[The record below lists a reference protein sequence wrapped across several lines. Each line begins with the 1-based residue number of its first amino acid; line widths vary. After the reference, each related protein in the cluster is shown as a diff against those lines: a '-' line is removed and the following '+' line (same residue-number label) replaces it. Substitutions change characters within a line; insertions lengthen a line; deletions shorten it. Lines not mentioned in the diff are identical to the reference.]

1 MQRSWRQ
8 VKLLN
13 FGKVFEQFLLEVIF
27 APGLI
32 RLVALG
38 VTIFAPMT
46 ATGIN
51 IDAIAV
57 AAGKFFLVSEWA
69 EPFDNAG
76 PGYAKDLL
84 VGFVRQKIPRQS
96 RSLQ

>member
-1 MQRSWRQ
+1 
-8 VKLLN
+8 
-13 FGKVFEQFLLEVIF
+13 
-27 APGLI
+27 
-32 RLVALG
+32 
-38 VTIFAPMT
+38 MT
-46 ATGIN
+46 ATGID

-84 VGFVRQKIPRQS
+84 VRFVWQKIPRQS
-96 RSLQ
+96 CPPFGVEFNKDRLIFRVNLFSKFQSIFNVNAK

>member
-1 MQRSWRQ
+1 
-8 VKLLN
+8 
-13 FGKVFEQFLLEVIF
+13 
-27 APGLI
+27 
-32 RLVALG
+32 
-38 VTIFAPMT
+38 MT
-46 ATGIN
+46 ATGID

-84 VGFVRQKIPRQS
+84 VRFVRQKIPRQS
-96 RSLQ
+96 RSLLRSKFFKGRLIFRVNPFSNLQTLFDVDAK